1 MLSIICVFNNKDVLE
16 KTALKGFANQA
27 AHHEIIAIDNRDS
40 SFNSAAS
47 ALNHGARQA
56 KGAWL
61 LFIHQDVLLLSDNWL
76 ESAEKILDQ
85 EQPEGWVGVAGQD
98 AEGRTQGFMLDRA
111 ALLGNP
117 FDRLREV
124 QTLDECLL
132 IHRNDR
138 KDGRYFDEAV
148 PGWHAYGVEACC
160 AAIREGKKNYVV
172 SAPVWHDSK
181 STNLEGL
188 ADAHHYVW
196 RKHGEQLGKIHTTC
210 GVLPDLYQW
219 AGPVQSALTDRVKY
233 KLQTLGFR
241 LSGGNEW
248 AGNWFEEELE
258 LMTAGHAS
266 VECLHADAPVDDLEA
281 KSFVAQ
287 PKREKIVR
295 HVFRGLCSKSATSS
309 CVVVAPD
316 LTEEVLS
323 SPGAIGA
330 LQEAFRKV
338 IVCLNLETAV
348 KWPFAFRKLLQRSKG
363 SRLSYRWDKTPI
375 VIASF

>member
-1 MLSIICVFNNKDVLE
+1 MFSIICVFNNKDVLE
-16 KTALKGFANQA
+16 KTTLKGLANQA
-27 AHHEIIAIDNRDS
+27 AHYEIIAIDNRAS
-40 SFNSAAS
+40 SFNSAAA

-61 LFIHQDVLLLSDNWL
+61 LFIHQDVLLFSDDWL

-85 EQPEGWVGVAGQD
+85 ERPDGWTGVAGQD

-111 ALLGNP
+111 SLLGNP
-117 FDRLREV
+117 FDRLLEV

-138 KDGRYFDEAV
+138 TDGNYFDEAV

-160 AAIREGKKNYVV
+160 AAIREGKKNYVI
-172 SAPVWHDSK
+172 SMPIWHDSK

-196 RKHGEQLGKIHTTC
+196 RKHGEQLGKIYTTC
-210 GVLPDLYQW
+210 GVLPDLYEW
-219 AGPVQSALTDRVKY
+219 AGPVQPALTDRAKY

-241 LSGGNEW
+241 FSGGNEL

-258 LMTAGHAS
+258 LMTEDQVS
-266 VECLHADAPVDDLEA
+266 VECLHTDAPVGDLEA
-281 KSFVAQ
+281 KAFVAQ

-295 HVFRGLCSKSATSS
+295 HIFRGLRSEPPTFD

-316 LTEEVLS
+316 LTRDVLS
-323 SPGAIGA
+323 SPASINA

-338 IVCLNLETAV
+338 IVCINLETAI
-348 KWPFAFRKLLQRSKG
+348 KWPFAFRKLLQRSKS